1 MKKWVVENFI
11 ATAYSIPLD
20 RKLNSIEESGRKIKE
35 IIFLG
40 NVVGGQQYQ
49 IIYTEE
55 DIMEVNE

>member
-11 ATAYSIPLD
+11 NHALGIPLD
-20 RKLNSIEESGRKIKE
+20 QKLNSIEESGRNIKE

-40 NVVGGQQYQ
+40 NVVGGEAYQ

-55 DIMEVNE
+55 DIIED